1 MNVCQVFPLLSD
13 PLRGINIVALV
24 GKMFVFP
31 SQVELT
37 PVPPPHILPQVWRPL
52 PHTPQT
58 LRCGGLQVLQ
68 GFRAFDPA
76 LHIPDGTARSPAD
89 LLGLDLVGLPLFPL
103 YPVPL
108 LSRQERSNI

>member
-1 MNVCQVFPLLSD
+1 MIKTLATVWTDKCDSAVVLL
-13 PLRGINIVALV
+13 I
-24 GKMFVFP
+24 M
-31 SQVELT
+31 
-37 PVPPPHILPQVWRPL
+37 
-52 PHTPQT
+52 
-58 LRCGGLQVLQ
+58 Q